1 MNQTCFIY
9 CLIAT
14 LAALVTDHA
23 PATKWEWYLYGLR
36 AISAFFVTWKVYLS
50 TPPPPEPKP

>member
-9 CLIAT
+9 CSIAT
-14 LAALVTDHA
+14 IAALVIDHA

-36 AISAFFVTWKVYLS
+36 AISAFFVTWKAYLS
-50 TPPPPEPKP
+50 TPAKPNP